1 MLVTNLQLVFKAILL
16 STNMILGSGLPKTH
30 CTKAQIFRKPCYWP
44 DVGTASLTEVIF
56 KSPPHKV
63 SKGPRCLLKFYATSQ
78 MHTQNKYITSFLK
91 PQSWNPTENSSVSS
105 SIDILEGGQLPRRAF
120 EGSSFWT
127 WLNSGLH

>member
-56 KSPPHKV
+56 NHHHI
-63 SKGPRCLLKFYATSQ
+63 KFQ
-78 MHTQNKYITSFLK
+78 KDRDVF
-91 PQSWNPTENSSVSS
+91 
-105 SIDILEGGQLPRRAF
+105 
-120 EGSSFWT
+120 
-127 WLNSGLH
+127 